1 MTVRIE
7 QDISANVDNN
17 ELNQLNAE
25 FDGADPQTI
34 IMWAAERFMPRLAV
48 TSSFQ
53 TQSVA
58 LLHLIGQTR
67 PDIPVI
73 FLDTGYH
80 FPETLAY
87 RDQLVGQFEL
97 TLRVIRP
104 AVTPADLVKPHAD
117 ALYRRDPEM
126 CCYINKVEPMQRA
139 LRDLDAWLTG
149 IRREQTENRAHAQP
163 VELLPDGRVKVNPL
177 VAWTR
182 QDLWMYINR
191 HDLPSHPL
199 FSQGYLSIGCAPCTA
214 PVTDGDG
221 ERSGRWAGTDKTE
234 CGLHTEKL
242 NGDREDRA

>member
-1 MTVRIE
+1 MGP
-7 QDISANVDNN
+7 N
-17 ELNQLNAE
+17 ELNQLQ
-25 FDGADPQTI
+25 FDGADPRTI
-34 IMWAAERFMPRLAV
+34 IAWAADRFMPRLAV

-87 RDQLVGQFEL
+87 RDQLVEQFGL

-104 AVTPADLVKPHAD
+104 AAAPTDLAKPHAD

-126 CCYINKVEPMQRA
+126 CCYVNKVEPMQRA

-149 IRREQTENRAHAQP
+149 IRRDQTENRAHAQP
-163 VELLPDGRVKVNPL
+163 VERLDDGRVKINPL
-177 VAWTR
+177 LAWTR
-182 QDLWMYINR
+182 QDLWTYINR

-199 FSQGYLSIGCAPCTA
+199 FNQGYLSIGCAPCTA
-214 PVTDGDG
+214 PVADGDD
-221 ERSGRWAGTDKTE
+221 ERSGRWAGTGKTE
-234 CGLHTEKL
+234 CGLHTAALFK
-242 NGDREDRA
+242 DREDRA

>member
-1 MTVRIE
+1 ME
-7 QDISANVDNN
+7 LN
-17 ELNQLNAE
+17 ELHEFNAR
-25 FDGADPQTI
+25 FDGADPRTI
-34 IMWAAERFMPRLAV
+34 ITWAAERFMPRLAV

-58 LLHLIGQTR
+58 LLYLIGQTR

-87 RDQLVGQFEL
+87 RDQLVEQFGL

-104 AVTPADLVKPHAD
+104 ASPPADVGQPPGD

-126 CCYINKVEPMQRA
+126 CCYVNKVEPMQRV
-139 LRDLDAWLTG
+139 LHDLDAWLTG
-149 IRREQTENRAHAQP
+149 IRRDQTDNRAHAQP
-163 VELLPDGRVKVNPL
+163 VELVADGRVKVNPL
-177 VAWTR
+177 LAWTR
-182 QDLWMYINR
+182 QDLWSTINR
-191 HDLPSHPL
+191 HHLPAHPL

-214 PVTDGDG
+214 PVTDGGD

-234 CGLHTEKL
+234 CGLHNQAL
-242 NGDREDRA
+242 RGDREDRA

>member
-1 MTVRIE
+1 M
-7 QDISANVDNN
+7 DNN
-17 ELNQLNAE
+17 ELYELNAE

-34 IMWAAERFMPRLAV
+34 ITWAAERFMPRLAV

-87 RDQLVGQFEL
+87 RDQLVGQFGL

-149 IRREQTENRAHAQP
+149 IRREQTDNRAHAQP
-163 VELLPDGRVKVNPL
+163 VEASARWPREDQSPGGVDASRSVDVHQPSRSPLTPAVQPGISEHRLRAVYRAGDGRRRRTL
-177 VAWTR
+177 RA
-182 QDLWMYINR
+182 L
-191 HDLPSHPL
+191 
-199 FSQGYLSIGCAPCTA
+199 GG
-214 PVTDGDG
+214 
-221 ERSGRWAGTDKTE
+221 
-234 CGLHTEKL
+234 
-242 NGDREDRA
+242 NG

>member
-1 MTVRIE
+1 ME
-7 QDISANVDNN
+7 SN
-17 ELNQLNAE
+17 ELDQLNAQFE
-25 FDGADPQTI
+25 GADPRTI
-34 IMWAAERFMPRLAV
+34 ITWAAERFMPRLAV

-87 RDQLVGQFEL
+87 RDQLVALFGL
-97 TLRVIRP
+97 SLRVIHP
-104 AVTPADLVKPHAD
+104 AVTPADLVKPHGD

-126 CCYINKVEPMQRA
+126 CCYVHKVEPMQRA
-139 LRDLDAWLTG
+139 LRDLDGWLTG
-149 IRREQTENRAHAQP
+149 IRRDQTETRAHAQP
-163 VELLPDGRVKVNPL
+163 VEALPDGRVKINPL
-177 VAWTR
+177 LAWTR
-182 QDLWMYINR
+182 QNLWAYINR
-191 HDLPSHPL
+191 HHLPAHPL

-214 PVTDGDG
+214 PVTDGGG

-234 CGLHTEKL
+234 CGLHNETL
-242 NGDREDRA
+242 RGDREDGV